1 MVVQDTARSRN
12 FERTR
17 RATFGR
23 ACSLWRVARQ
33 CGPCCALPF
42 SGAYFSPAKPFWGGH
57 LRGQRC
63 APLSCLP
70 MSPFENVREAFRSIR
85 ANLLRTVLTALILS
99 IGLFALVGILTGID
113 AMKNSLSDT
122 FASLGANS
130 FELHAKGYT
139 NRFQRGG
146 VQAKIYPPINF
157 QQAKQYKIAMGDD
170 AQVGI
175 SAFISGATEISA
187 NGIKTNP
194 NMQIIAGD
202 ENYLRIQGYN
212 LARGRSF
219 SQNELTRGANVAIMG
234 DEIRSKLFPNQNP
247 VGQYVMAGGQR
258 YLIVGLLEKSGSGAG
273 GGGAD
278 RLALLPLETGTQI
291 PTKRAL
297 TYDVK
302 TATDKPG
309 TLNFV
314 MGQAT
319 GIMRAVRHDRLGQ
332 EDSFVV
338 ESSESLVATLDSL
351 SGKMKAGGSI
361 IAFVTLLGASIALM
375 NIMLVSVTERT
386 REIGIRK
393 ALGATA
399 QQIRLQFL
407 IEAIVICVLG
417 GSLGILLGVLGGNGV
432 ASFVGSGSFLV
443 PWGWMVVGLVICVGV
458 GMASGYYPASKAAAL
473 DPIESLRYE

>member
-1 MVVQDTARSRN
+1 
-12 FERTR
+12 
-17 RATFGR
+17 
-23 ACSLWRVARQ
+23 
-33 CGPCCALPF
+33 
-42 SGAYFSPAKPFWGGH
+42 
-57 LRGQRC
+57 
-63 APLSCLP
+63 

-85 ANLLRTVLTALILS
+85 ANLLRTILTALILS

-130 FELHAKGYT
+130 FELHAKGYA
-139 NRFQRGG
+139 NRFQHGG
-146 VQAKIYPPINF
+146 VQGKRYPPIDF
-157 QQAKQYKIAMGDD
+157 LQAKQYKTAMGDQ
-170 AQVGI
+170 AQVGL
-175 SAFISGATEISA
+175 SAFIAGAVEMKA
-187 NGIKTNP
+187 GGVKTNP
-194 NMQIIAGD
+194 NMQVVAGD
-202 ENYLRIQGYN
+202 ENYLKIQGYN
-212 LARGRSF
+212 LAAGRIF
-219 SQNELTRGANVAIMG
+219 SQAELNSGANVLIVG
-234 DEIRSKLFPNQNP
+234 DEIRAKLFPKVPP
-247 VGQYVMAGGQR
+247 VGHYISALGR
-258 YLIVGLLEKSGSGAG
+258 RFLIVGLLEKSGSGAG

-278 RLALLPLETGTQI
+278 RLALLPLEAGNQL
-291 PTKRAL
+291 PRQRAL

-302 TATDKPG
+302 TATDKPAS
-309 TLNFV
+309 LNFL

-319 GIMRAVRHDRLGQ
+319 GVMRAVRHDRLGQ

-338 ESSESLVATLDSL
+338 ESSESLAATLDAL

-432 ASFVGSGSFLV
+432 ASFVGTGAFLV
-443 PWGWMVVGLVICVGV
+443 PWGWMVVGLIICVGV

-473 DPIESLRYE
+473 DPIDSLRYE